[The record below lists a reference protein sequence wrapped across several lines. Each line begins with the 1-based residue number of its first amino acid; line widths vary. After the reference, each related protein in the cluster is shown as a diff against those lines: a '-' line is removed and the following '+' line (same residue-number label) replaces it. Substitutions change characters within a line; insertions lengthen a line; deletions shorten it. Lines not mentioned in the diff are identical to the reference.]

1 MHPSLEA
8 FALAAGLLALGA
20 ALVHRFGFPPLPVY
34 LLTGLV
40 VGERLPVEELEPLPS
55 LGLLLLL
62 FSVGLEFGPDRLRGL
77 SGKALRA
84 GLFDALALPLGF
96 LLGLLS
102 GLDAR
107 GAALLAGI
115 LYISSSAVVVKL
127 IIDLRRAANP
137 ESEVVLGVLVLED
150 LVVALLLALLGGHG
164 PTGFLGGVALAFL
177 YLLFARFLGPLLV
190 RFMETLSHELV
201 LLLGAAFTTGTALL
215 FHAVGASEGVGA
227 FLSGVIAASLGLRE
241 RLEHLFGPVRDL
253 GVALF
258 FLVVGA
264 QALGLLKG
272 LTPWALALALLGII
286 LKLPLN
292 HLGGARA
299 GLGRKRRS
307 IAPFTWF
314 PGGSSTWSWGAW
326 PWPKAIPWWPRWPS
340 SWSWSPSPWGPSS
353 FASPRSLASA
363 FTGRPRG
370 RGGFRKSPRP
380 PLEATDPV
388 YSSLE
393 AIWRSSS
400 SSFGSFSFSRP

>member
-34 LLTGLV
+34 LLTGLLM
-40 VGERLPVEELEPLPS
+40 GHRLPVEELEPLPS

-62 FSVGLEFGPDRLRGL
+62 FSVGLEFGPDRLKEL
-77 SGKALRA
+77 SGRATRA
-84 GLFDALALPLGF
+84 GLYDALALPLGF
-96 LLGLLS
+96 LLGLLA

-115 LYISSSAVVVKL
+115 IYISSSAVIVKL

-150 LVVALLLALLGGHG
+150 LVIALLLALLGGHG
-164 PTGFLGGVALAFL
+164 PGGVLAGVLLALA
-177 YLLFARFLGPLLV
+177 YLAFARLLGPHLV
-190 RFMETLSHELV
+190 RLMENFSDELV

-215 FHAVGASEGVGA
+215 FHALGASEGVGA
-227 FLSGVIAASLGLRE
+227 FLSGMIAASLGLRE

-264 QALGLLKG
+264 EATGLLRG
-272 LTPWALALALLGII
+272 LTPVGAGLALLGLL

-299 GLGRKRRS
+299 GLGRKRRLY
-307 IAPFTWF
+307 A
-314 PGGSSTWSWGAW
+314 ALYLV
-326 PWPKAIPWWPRWPS
+326 PR
-340 SWSWSPSPWGPSS
+340 GE
-353 FASPRSLASA
+353 FNLVLGSLALAQGYPLVAQVAVLMVLLSVPLGALLIRFAPEIGQALFTKEKKRPVSA
-363 FTGRPRG
+363 RPG
-370 RGGFRKSPRP
+370 
-380 PLEATDPV
+380 
-388 YSSLE
+388 
-393 AIWRSSS
+393 
-400 SSFGSFSFSRP
+400 

>member
-40 VGERLPVEELEPLPS
+40 VGERLHVEDLEPLPS

-62 FSVGLEFGPDRLRGL
+62 FSVGLEFGPDRLREL

-84 GLFDALALPLGF
+84 GFFDALALPLGF
-96 LLGLLS
+96 LLGLLA
-102 GLDAR
+102 GLDLR
-107 GAALLAGI
+107 GALLLAGVI
-115 LYISSSAVVVKL
+115 YISSSAVIVKL

-150 LVVALLLALLGGHG
+150 LVIALLLALLGGQG
-164 PTGFLGGVALAFL
+164 PVGFLGGVALVLAYF
-177 YLLFARFLGPLLV
+177 LFARFLGPRLV
-190 RFMETLSHELV
+190 RFMEGLSDELV
-201 LLLGAAFTTGTALL
+201 LLLGAAFTAGTALL
-215 FHAVGASEGVGA
+215 FHAVGA
-227 FLSGVIAASLGLRE
+227 FLSGVIAAGLGLRE

-264 QALGLLKG
+264 EALGLLRG
-272 LTPWALALALLGII
+272 LTPWAVGLVLLGLL

-299 GLGRKRRS
+299 GLGRKRR
-307 IAPFTWF
+307 
-314 PGGSSTWSWGAW
+314 
-326 PWPKAIPWWPRWPS
+326 
-340 SWSWSPSPWGPSS
+340 
-353 FASPRSLASA
+353 LYSA
-363 FTGRPRG
+363 LYLVPRG
-370 RGGFRKSPRP
+370 EFNLVLGALALGQGYPLVAQVAVLLVLVSIPLGALLIRFAPEIAQALYPEEHPKKRAKRAEESPV
-380 PLEATDPV
+380 E
-388 YSSLE
+388 
-393 AIWRSSS
+393 
-400 SSFGSFSFSRP
+400 

>member
-40 VGERLPVEELEPLPS
+40 VGERLPVEDLEPLPS

-62 FSVGLEFGPDRLRGL
+62 FSVGLEFGPDRLREL

-84 GLFDALALPLGF
+84 GFFDALALPLGF
-96 LLGLLS
+96 LLGLLA
-102 GLDAR
+102 GLDLR
-107 GAALLAGI
+107 GALLLAGVI
-115 LYISSSAVVVKL
+115 YISSSAVIVKL

-150 LVVALLLALLGGHG
+150 LVIALLLALLGGQG
-164 PTGFLGGVALAFL
+164 PAGFLGGVALALAYF
-177 YLLFARFLGPLLV
+177 LFARFLGPRLV
-190 RFMETLSHELV
+190 RFMEGLSDELV
-201 LLLGAAFTTGTALL
+201 LLLGAAFTAGTALL

-227 FLSGVIAASLGLRE
+227 FLSGVIAAGLGLRE
-241 RLEHLFGPVRDL
+241 RFEHLFGPVRDL

-264 QALGLLKG
+264 EALGLLRG
-272 LTPWALALALLGII
+272 LTPWAVGLVLLGLL

-299 GLGRKRRS
+299 GLGRKRRLYSALYLVPRGECNLVLGALALGQGYPLVAQVAVLLVLVS
-307 IAPFTWF
+307 IPLGALLIRYAPEIAQALY
-314 PGGSSTWSWGAW
+314 PEA
-326 PWPKAIPWWPRWPS
+326 
-340 SWSWSPSPWGPSS
+340 
-353 FASPRSLASA
+353 
-363 FTGRPRG
+363 RPRKRAKRAEG
-370 RGGFRKSPRP
+370 SP
-380 PLEATDPV
+380 V
-388 YSSLE
+388 K
-393 AIWRSSS
+393 
-400 SSFGSFSFSRP
+400 

>member
-34 LLTGLV
+34 LLTGLLM
-40 VGERLPVEELEPLPS
+40 GHRLPVEELEPLPS

-62 FSVGLEFGPDRLRGL
+62 FSVGLEFGPDRLKEL
-77 SGKALRA
+77 SGRATRA
-84 GLFDALALPLGF
+84 GLYDALALPLGF
-96 LLGLLS
+96 LLGLLA

-115 LYISSSAVVVKL
+115 IYISSSAVIVKL

-150 LVVALLLALLGGHG
+150 LVIALLLALLGGHG
-164 PTGFLGGVALAFL
+164 PGGVLAGVLLALA
-177 YLLFARFLGPLLV
+177 YLAFARLLGPHLV
-190 RFMETLSHELV
+190 RLMENFSDELV

-215 FHAVGASEGVGA
+215 FHALGASEGVGA
-227 FLSGVIAASLGLRE
+227 FLSGMIAASLGLRE

-264 QALGLLKG
+264 EATGLLRG
-272 LTPWALALALLGII
+272 LTPVGAGLALLGLL

-299 GLGRKRRS
+299 GLGRKRRLY
-307 IAPFTWF
+307 A
-314 PGGSSTWSWGAW
+314 ALYLV
-326 PWPKAIPWWPRWPS
+326 PR
-340 SWSWSPSPWGPSS
+340 GE
-353 FASPRSLASA
+353 FNLVLGSLALAQGYPLVAQVAVLMVLLSVPLGALLIRFAPEIGQALFPKEKKRPVSA
-363 FTGRPRG
+363 KPG
-370 RGGFRKSPRP
+370 
-380 PLEATDPV
+380 
-388 YSSLE
+388 
-393 AIWRSSS
+393 
-400 SSFGSFSFSRP
+400 

>member
-34 LLTGLV
+34 LLTGLLM
-40 VGERLPVEELEPLPS
+40 GHRLPVEELEPLPS

-62 FSVGLEFGPDRLRGL
+62 FSVGLEFGPDRLKEL
-77 SGKALRA
+77 SGRATRA
-84 GLFDALALPLGF
+84 GLYDALALPLGF
-96 LLGLLS
+96 LLGLLA

-115 LYISSSAVVVKL
+115 IYISSSAVIVKL

-150 LVVALLLALLGGHG
+150 LVIALLLALLGGHG
-164 PTGFLGGVALAFL
+164 PRGVLAGVLLALA
-177 YLLFARFLGPLLV
+177 YLAFARLLGPHLV
-190 RFMETLSHELV
+190 RLMENFSDELV

-215 FHAVGASEGVGA
+215 FHALGASEGVGA
-227 FLSGVIAASLGLRE
+227 FLSGMIAASLGLRE

-264 QALGLLKG
+264 EATGLLRG
-272 LTPWALALALLGII
+272 LTPVGAGLALLGLL

-299 GLGRKRRS
+299 GLGRKRRLY
-307 IAPFTWF
+307 A
-314 PGGSSTWSWGAW
+314 ALYLV
-326 PWPKAIPWWPRWPS
+326 PR
-340 SWSWSPSPWGPSS
+340 GE
-353 FASPRSLASA
+353 FNLVLGSLALAQGYPLVAQVAVLMVLLSVPLGALLIRFAPEIGQALFPKEKKRPVSA
-363 FTGRPRG
+363 KPG
-370 RGGFRKSPRP
+370 
-380 PLEATDPV
+380 
-388 YSSLE
+388 
-393 AIWRSSS
+393 
-400 SSFGSFSFSRP
+400 

>member
-8 FALAAGLLALGA
+8 FTLAAGLLALGA

-34 LLTGLV
+34 LLAGLW

-62 FSVGLEFGPDRLRGL
+62 FSVGLEFGPDRLKGL

-84 GLFDALALPLGF
+84 GLFDAFALPLGF

-115 LYISSSAVVVKL
+115 LYISSSAVIVKL
-127 IIDLRRAANP
+127 IVDLRRAANP

-164 PTGFLGGVALAFL
+164 PTGFLGGVALALL
-177 YLLFARFLGPLLV
+177 YLLFARFLGPSWCASWKPSPTSWSSSWGPPSPRAPPPLP
-190 RFMETLSHELV
+190 RRWG
-201 LLLGAAFTTGTALL
+201 LGGRGGFPLRG
-215 FHAVGASEGVGA
+215 HRRKPGP
-227 FLSGVIAASLGLRE
+227 RE

-264 QALGLLKG
+264 QALELLTGL
-272 LTPWALALALLGII
+272 
-286 LKLPLN
+286 
-292 HLGGARA
+292 R
-299 GLGRKRRS
+299 
-307 IAPFTWF
+307 
-314 PGGSSTWSWGAW
+314 PG
-326 PWPKAIPWWPRWPS
+326 P
-340 SWSWSPSPWGPSS
+340 
-353 FASPRSLASA
+353 
-363 FTGRPRG
+363 
-370 RGGFRKSPRP
+370 
-380 PLEATDPV
+380 
-388 YSSLE
+388 
-393 AIWRSSS
+393 
-400 SSFGSFSFSRP
+400 

>member
-40 VGERLPVEELEPLPS
+40 VGERLPVEDLEPLPS

-62 FSVGLEFGPDRLRGL
+62 FSVGLEFGPDRLREL

-84 GLFDALALPLGF
+84 GFFDALALPLGF
-96 LLGLLS
+96 LLGLLA
-102 GLDAR
+102 GLDLR
-107 GAALLAGI
+107 GALLLAGVI
-115 LYISSSAVVVKL
+115 YISSSAVIVKL

-150 LVVALLLALLGGHG
+150 LVIALLLALLGGQG
-164 PTGFLGGVALAFL
+164 PAGFLGGVALALAYF
-177 YLLFARFLGPLLV
+177 LFARFLGPRLV
-190 RFMETLSHELV
+190 RFMEGLSDELV
-201 LLLGAAFTTGTALL
+201 LLLGAAFTAGTALL

-227 FLSGVIAASLGLRE
+227 FLSGVFAAGLGLRE
-241 RLEHLFGPVRDL
+241 RFEHLFGPVRDL

-264 QALGLLKG
+264 EALGLLRG
-272 LTPWALALALLGII
+272 LTPWAVGLVLLGLL

-299 GLGRKRRS
+299 GLGRKRRLYSALYLVPRGEFNLVLGALALGQGYPLVAQVAVLLVLVS
-307 IAPFTWF
+307 IPLGALLIRYAPEIAQALY
-314 PGGSSTWSWGAW
+314 PEA
-326 PWPKAIPWWPRWPS
+326 
-340 SWSWSPSPWGPSS
+340 
-353 FASPRSLASA
+353 
-363 FTGRPRG
+363 RPRKRAKRAEG
-370 RGGFRKSPRP
+370 SP
-380 PLEATDPV
+380 V
-388 YSSLE
+388 K
-393 AIWRSSS
+393 
-400 SSFGSFSFSRP
+400 

>member
-34 LLTGLV
+34 LLTGLLM
-40 VGERLPVEELEPLPS
+40 GHRLPVEELEPLPS

-62 FSVGLEFGPDRLRGL
+62 FSVGLEFGPDRLKEL
-77 SGKALRA
+77 SGRATRA
-84 GLFDALALPLGF
+84 GLYDALALPLGF
-96 LLGLLS
+96 LLGLLA

-115 LYISSSAVVVKL
+115 IYISSSAVIVKL
-127 IIDLRRAANP
+127 IIDLHRAANP

-150 LVVALLLALLGGHG
+150 LVIALLLALLGGHG
-164 PTGFLGGVALAFL
+164 PGGVLAGVLLALA
-177 YLLFARFLGPLLV
+177 YLAFARLLGPHLV
-190 RFMETLSHELV
+190 RLMESFSDELV

-215 FHAVGASEGVGA
+215 FHALGASEGVGA
-227 FLSGVIAASLGLRE
+227 FLSGMIAASLGLRE

-264 QALGLLKG
+264 EATGLLRG
-272 LTPWALALALLGII
+272 LTPVGAGLALLGLL

-299 GLGRKRRS
+299 GLGRKRRLY
-307 IAPFTWF
+307 A
-314 PGGSSTWSWGAW
+314 ALYLV
-326 PWPKAIPWWPRWPS
+326 PR
-340 SWSWSPSPWGPSS
+340 GE
-353 FASPRSLASA
+353 FNLVLGSLALAQGYPLVAQVAVLMVLLSVPLGALLIRFAPEIGQALFPKEKKRPVSA
-363 FTGRPRG
+363 RPG
-370 RGGFRKSPRP
+370 
-380 PLEATDPV
+380 
-388 YSSLE
+388 
-393 AIWRSSS
+393 
-400 SSFGSFSFSRP
+400 

>member
-34 LLTGLV
+34 LLTGLLM
-40 VGERLPVEELEPLPS
+40 GHRLPVEELEPLPS

-62 FSVGLEFGPDRLRGL
+62 FSVGLEFGPDRLKEL
-77 SGKALRA
+77 SGRATRA
-84 GLFDALALPLGF
+84 GLYDALALPLGF
-96 LLGLLS
+96 LLGLLA

-115 LYISSSAVVVKL
+115 IYISSSAVIVKL
-127 IIDLRRAANP
+127 IIDLHRAANP

-150 LVVALLLALLGGHG
+150 LVIALFLALLGGHG
-164 PTGFLGGVALAFL
+164 PGGVLAGVLLALA
-177 YLLFARFLGPLLV
+177 YLAFARLLGPHLV
-190 RFMETLSHELV
+190 RLMESFSDELV

-215 FHAVGASEGVGA
+215 FHALGASEGVGA
-227 FLSGVIAASLGLRE
+227 FLSGMIAASLGLRE

-264 QALGLLKG
+264 EATGLLRG
-272 LTPWALALALLGII
+272 LTPVGAGLALLGLL

-299 GLGRKRRS
+299 GLGRKRRLY
-307 IAPFTWF
+307 A
-314 PGGSSTWSWGAW
+314 ALYLV
-326 PWPKAIPWWPRWPS
+326 PR
-340 SWSWSPSPWGPSS
+340 GE
-353 FASPRSLASA
+353 FNLVLGSLALAQGYPLVAQVAVLMVLLSVPLGALLIRFAPEIGQALFPKEKKRPVSA
-363 FTGRPRG
+363 RPG
-370 RGGFRKSPRP
+370 
-380 PLEATDPV
+380 
-388 YSSLE
+388 
-393 AIWRSSS
+393 
-400 SSFGSFSFSRP
+400 

>member
-34 LLTGLV
+34 LLTGLLM
-40 VGERLPVEELEPLPS
+40 GHRLSVEELEPLPS

-62 FSVGLEFGPDRLRGL
+62 FSVGLEFGPDRLKEL
-77 SGKALRA
+77 SGRATRA
-84 GLFDALALPLGF
+84 GLYDALALPLGF
-96 LLGLLS
+96 LLGLLA

-115 LYISSSAVVVKL
+115 IYISSSAVIVKL

-150 LVVALLLALLGGHG
+150 LVIALLLALLGGHG
-164 PTGFLGGVALAFL
+164 PGGVLAGVLLALA
-177 YLLFARFLGPLLV
+177 YLAFARLLGPHLV
-190 RFMETLSHELV
+190 RLMESFSDELV

-215 FHAVGASEGVGA
+215 FHALGASEGVGA
-227 FLSGVIAASLGLRE
+227 FLSGMIAASLGLRE

-264 QALGLLKG
+264 EATGLLRG
-272 LTPWALALALLGII
+272 LTPVGAGLALLGLL

-299 GLGRKRRS
+299 GLGRKRRLY
-307 IAPFTWF
+307 A
-314 PGGSSTWSWGAW
+314 ALYLV
-326 PWPKAIPWWPRWPS
+326 PR
-340 SWSWSPSPWGPSS
+340 GE
-353 FASPRSLASA
+353 FNLVLGSLALAQGYPLVAQVAVLMVLLSVPLGALLIRFAPEIGQALFPKEKKRPVSA
-363 FTGRPRG
+363 RPG
-370 RGGFRKSPRP
+370 
-380 PLEATDPV
+380 
-388 YSSLE
+388 
-393 AIWRSSS
+393 
-400 SSFGSFSFSRP
+400 

>member
-34 LLTGLV
+34 LLTGLLI
-40 VGERLPVEELEPLPS
+40 GYRLPVEELEPLPS

-62 FSVGLEFGPDRLRGL
+62 FSVGLEFGPDRLKEL
-77 SGKALRA
+77 SGRATRA
-84 GLFDALALPLGF
+84 GLYDALALPLGF
-96 LLGLLS
+96 LLGLLA

-115 LYISSSAVVVKL
+115 IYISSSAVIVKL

-150 LVVALLLALLGGHG
+150 LVIALLLALLGGHG
-164 PTGFLGGVALAFL
+164 PGGVLAGVLLALA
-177 YLLFARFLGPLLV
+177 YLAFARLLGPHLV
-190 RFMETLSHELV
+190 RLMESFSDELV

-215 FHAVGASEGVGA
+215 FHALGASEGVGA
-227 FLSGVIAASLGLRE
+227 FLSGMVAASLGLRE

-264 QALGLLKG
+264 EATGLLRGLTPVGAGLAFLGLL
-272 LTPWALALALLGII
+272 

-299 GLGRKRRS
+299 GLGRKRRLY
-307 IAPFTWF
+307 A
-314 PGGSSTWSWGAW
+314 ALYLV
-326 PWPKAIPWWPRWPS
+326 PR
-340 SWSWSPSPWGPSS
+340 GE
-353 FASPRSLASA
+353 FNLVLGSLALAQGYPLVAQVAVLMVLLSVPLGALLIRFAPEIGQALFSKEKKRPVSA
-363 FTGRPRG
+363 RPG
-370 RGGFRKSPRP
+370 
-380 PLEATDPV
+380 
-388 YSSLE
+388 
-393 AIWRSSS
+393 
-400 SSFGSFSFSRP
+400 

>member
-34 LLTGLV
+34 LLTGLLM
-40 VGERLPVEELEPLPS
+40 GHRLPVEELEPLPS

-62 FSVGLEFGPDRLRGL
+62 FSVGLEFGPDRLKEL
-77 SGKALRA
+77 SGRATRA
-84 GLFDALALPLGF
+84 GLYDALALPLGF
-96 LLGLLS
+96 LLGLLA

-115 LYISSSAVVVKL
+115 IYISSSAVTVKL

-164 PTGFLGGVALAFL
+164 PGGVLAGVLLALA
-177 YLLFARFLGPLLV
+177 YLAFARLLGPHLV
-190 RFMETLSHELV
+190 RLMESFSDELV
-201 LLLGAAFTTGTALL
+201 LLLGAAFTAGTALL
-215 FHAVGASEGVGA
+215 FHALGASEGVGA
-227 FLSGVIAASLGLRE
+227 FLSGMVAASLGLRE
-241 RLEHLFGPVRDL
+241 RLERLFGPVRDL

-264 QALGLLKG
+264 EATGLLRG
-272 LTPWALALALLGII
+272 LTPVGAGLALLGLL

-299 GLGRKRRS
+299 GLGRKRRLY
-307 IAPFTWF
+307 A
-314 PGGSSTWSWGAW
+314 ALYLV
-326 PWPKAIPWWPRWPS
+326 PR
-340 SWSWSPSPWGPSS
+340 GE
-353 FASPRSLASA
+353 FNLVLGSLALAQGYPLVAQVAVLMVLLSVPLGALLIRFAPEIGQALFPKEKKRPVSA
-363 FTGRPRG
+363 RPG
-370 RGGFRKSPRP
+370 
-380 PLEATDPV
+380 
-388 YSSLE
+388 
-393 AIWRSSS
+393 
-400 SSFGSFSFSRP
+400 

>member
-40 VGERLPVEELEPLPS
+40 VGERLPVEDLEPLPS

-62 FSVGLEFGPDRLRGL
+62 FSVGLEFGPDRLREL

-84 GLFDALALPLGF
+84 GFFDALALPLGF
-96 LLGLLS
+96 RLGLLA
-102 GLDAR
+102 GLDLR
-107 GAALLAGI
+107 GALLLAGVI
-115 LYISSSAVVVKL
+115 YISSSAVIVKL

-150 LVVALLLALLGGHG
+150 LVIALLLALLGGQG
-164 PTGFLGGVALAFL
+164 PAGFLGGVALALAYF
-177 YLLFARFLGPLLV
+177 LFARFLGPRLV
-190 RFMETLSHELV
+190 RFMEGLSDELV
-201 LLLGAAFTTGTALL
+201 LLLGAAFTAGTALL

-227 FLSGVIAASLGLRE
+227 FLSGVIAAGLGLRE
-241 RLEHLFGPVRDL
+241 RFEHLFGPVRDL

-264 QALGLLKG
+264 EALGLLRG
-272 LTPWALALALLGII
+272 LTPWAVGLVLLGLL

-299 GLGRKRRS
+299 GLGRKRRLYSALYLVPRGEFNLVLGALALGQGYPLVAQVAVLLVLVS
-307 IAPFTWF
+307 IPLGALLIRYAPEIAQALY
-314 PGGSSTWSWGAW
+314 PEA
-326 PWPKAIPWWPRWPS
+326 
-340 SWSWSPSPWGPSS
+340 
-353 FASPRSLASA
+353 
-363 FTGRPRG
+363 RPRKRAKRAEG
-370 RGGFRKSPRP
+370 SP
-380 PLEATDPV
+380 V
-388 YSSLE
+388 K
-393 AIWRSSS
+393 
-400 SSFGSFSFSRP
+400 

>member
-40 VGERLPVEELEPLPS
+40 VGERLPVEDLEPLPS

-62 FSVGLEFGPDRLRGL
+62 FSVGLEFGPDRLREL

-84 GLFDALALPLGF
+84 GFFDALALPLGF
-96 LLGLLS
+96 LLGLLA
-102 GLDAR
+102 GLDLR
-107 GAALLAGI
+107 GALLLAGVI
-115 LYISSSAVVVKL
+115 YISSSAVIVKL

-150 LVVALLLALLGGHG
+150 LVIALLLALLGGQG
-164 PTGFLGGVALAFL
+164 PVGFLGGVALALAYF
-177 YLLFARFLGPLLV
+177 LFARFLGPRLV
-190 RFMETLSHELV
+190 RFMEGLSDELV
-201 LLLGAAFTTGTALL
+201 LLLGAAFTAGTALL

-227 FLSGVIAASLGLRE
+227 FLSGVIAAGLGLRE

-264 QALGLLKG
+264 EALGLLRG
-272 LTPWALALALLGII
+272 LTPWAVGLVLLGLL

-299 GLGRKRRS
+299 GLGRKRRLYSALYLVPRGEFNLVLGALALGQGYPLVAQVAVLLVLVS
-307 IAPFTWF
+307 IPLGALLIRYAPEIAQALY
-314 PGGSSTWSWGAW
+314 PEA
-326 PWPKAIPWWPRWPS
+326 
-340 SWSWSPSPWGPSS
+340 
-353 FASPRSLASA
+353 
-363 FTGRPRG
+363 RPRKRAKRAEG
-370 RGGFRKSPRP
+370 SPV
-380 PLEATDPV
+380 E
-388 YSSLE
+388 
-393 AIWRSSS
+393 
-400 SSFGSFSFSRP
+400 

>member
-34 LLTGLV
+34 LLTGLLM
-40 VGERLPVEELEPLPS
+40 GHRLPVEELEPLPS

-62 FSVGLEFGPDRLRGL
+62 FSVGLEFGPDRLKEL
-77 SGKALRA
+77 SGRATRA
-84 GLFDALALPLGF
+84 GLYDALALPLGF
-96 LLGLLS
+96 LLGLLA
-102 GLDAR
+102 GLDTR

-115 LYISSSAVVVKL
+115 IYISSSAVIVKL

-150 LVVALLLALLGGHG
+150 LVIALLLALLGGHG
-164 PTGFLGGVALAFL
+164 PGGVLAGVLLALA
-177 YLLFARFLGPLLV
+177 YLAFARLLGPHLV
-190 RFMETLSHELV
+190 RLMENFSDELV

-215 FHAVGASEGVGA
+215 FHALGASEGVGA
-227 FLSGVIAASLGLRE
+227 FLSGMIAASLGLRE

-264 QALGLLKG
+264 EATGLLRG
-272 LTPWALALALLGII
+272 LTPVGAGLALLGLL

-299 GLGRKRRS
+299 GLGRKRRLY
-307 IAPFTWF
+307 A
-314 PGGSSTWSWGAW
+314 ALYLV
-326 PWPKAIPWWPRWPS
+326 PR
-340 SWSWSPSPWGPSS
+340 GE
-353 FASPRSLASA
+353 FNLVLGSLALAQGYPLVAQVAVLMVLLSVPLGALLIRFAPEIGQALFPKEKKRPVSA
-363 FTGRPRG
+363 RPG
-370 RGGFRKSPRP
+370 
-380 PLEATDPV
+380 
-388 YSSLE
+388 
-393 AIWRSSS
+393 
-400 SSFGSFSFSRP
+400 

>member
-34 LLTGLV
+34 LLTGLLM
-40 VGERLPVEELEPLPS
+40 GHRLPVEELEPLPS

-62 FSVGLEFGPDRLRGL
+62 FSVGLEFGPDRLKEL
-77 SGKALRA
+77 SGRATRA
-84 GLFDALALPLGF
+84 GLYDALALPLGF
-96 LLGLLS
+96 LLGLLA

-115 LYISSSAVVVKL
+115 IYISSSAVIVKL

-150 LVVALLLALLGGHG
+150 LVIALLLALLGGHG
-164 PTGFLGGVALAFL
+164 PGGVLAGVLLALA
-177 YLLFARFLGPLLV
+177 YLAFARLLGPHLV
-190 RFMETLSHELV
+190 RLMESFSDELV

-215 FHAVGASEGVGA
+215 FHALGASEGVGA
-227 FLSGVIAASLGLRE
+227 FLSGMVAASLGLRE
-241 RLEHLFGPVRDL
+241 RLERLFGPVRDL

-264 QALGLLKG
+264 EATGLLRG
-272 LTPWALALALLGII
+272 LTPVGAGLALLGLL

-299 GLGRKRRS
+299 GLGRKRRLY
-307 IAPFTWF
+307 A
-314 PGGSSTWSWGAW
+314 ALYLV
-326 PWPKAIPWWPRWPS
+326 PR
-340 SWSWSPSPWGPSS
+340 GE
-353 FASPRSLASA
+353 FNLVLGSLALAQGYPLVAQVAVLMVLLSVPLGA
-363 FTGRPRG
+363 LLIRFAPEIGQAL
-370 RGGFRKSPRP
+370 FP
-380 PLEATDPV
+380 PEKKAQ
-388 YSSLE
+388 
-393 AIWRSSS
+393 AAAKA
-400 SSFGSFSFSRP
+400 G